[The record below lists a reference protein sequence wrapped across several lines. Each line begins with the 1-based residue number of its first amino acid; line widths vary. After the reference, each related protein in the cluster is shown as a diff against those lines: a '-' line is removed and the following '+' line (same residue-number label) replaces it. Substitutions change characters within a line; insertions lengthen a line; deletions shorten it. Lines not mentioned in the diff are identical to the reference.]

1 MTGAGVVEAASV
13 RVLLVDDHLLFA
25 HALQEALD
33 VDPGIHVVAVAQTIE
48 RAVGLLSTEDVD
60 VVLLDYRLPDTR
72 GVSGITA
79 VLEAES
85 SATVVLVTAVEDEQV
100 LLSAIEAG
108 CAGFVTK
115 TADISELRE
124 AVHKAAAGEALIAP
138 AVLRR
143 LLARIARSETQRGK
157 NLTARE
163 REVLSLLVEGL
174 TNADIAEQL
183 FVSVYTVRNHVQSIL
198 VKLDAHSKLEAAAIA
213 VREGVLEA

>member
-1 MTGAGVVEAASV
+1 MTGVGVAEAASV
-13 RVLLVDDHLLFA
+13 RVLVVDDHLLFA

-48 RAVGLLSTEDVD
+48 RAVGLLSTGDVD

-72 GVSGITA
+72 GISGITS
-79 VLEAES
+79 VLAAAPG
-85 SATVVLVTAVEDEQV
+85 ATVVLVTAVEDEQV

-115 TADISELRE
+115 TADISELRA

-143 LLARIARSETQRGK
+143 LLARIARLQTQRGK

-174 TNADIAEQL
+174 TNADIAERL
-183 FVSVYTVRNHVQSIL
+183 FLSVYTVRNHVQSIL
-198 VKLDAHSKLEAAAIA
+198 VKLDAHSKLEVAAMA
-213 VREGVLEA
+213 VRDGLLEA